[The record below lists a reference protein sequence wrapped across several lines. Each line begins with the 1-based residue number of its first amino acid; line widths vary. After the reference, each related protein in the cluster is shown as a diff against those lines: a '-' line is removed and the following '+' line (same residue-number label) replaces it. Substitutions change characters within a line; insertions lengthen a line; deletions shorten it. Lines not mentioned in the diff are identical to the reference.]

1 MAWTWLRKLAVNPTA
16 EMTLGERGEKFAAR
30 YLRRQGYKILV
41 LRFKGRSGEIDI
53 VCRHADTL
61 VFVEVKTRKSERFG
75 APSEFVDRTKQRNM
89 SKTALDYLR
98 LLDNPQ
104 VKFRFDIVEVILQD
118 GARQPQDIRVIPN
131 AFELSE
137 PYHY

>member
-1 MAWTWLRKLAVNPTA
+1 
-16 EMTLGERGEKFAAR
+16 
-30 YLRRQGYKILV
+30 
-41 LRFKGRSGEIDI
+41 
-53 VCRHADTL
+53 
-61 VFVEVKTRKSERFG
+61 
-75 APSEFVDRTKQRNM
+75 VDRTKQRNM

>member
-1 MAWTWLRKLAVNPTA
+1 
-16 EMTLGERGEKFAAR
+16 
-30 YLRRQGYKILV
+30 
-41 LRFKGRSGEIDI
+41 
-53 VCRHADTL
+53 
-61 VFVEVKTRKSERFG
+61 
-75 APSEFVDRTKQRNM
+75 M

>member
-16 EMTLGERGEKFAAR
+16 KIVLGERGEKFAGR
-30 YLRRQGYKILV
+30 YLRRHGYKILV
-41 LRFKGRSGEIDI
+41 RRFKGRSGEIDL
-53 VCRHADTL
+53 VCRHVDTL
-61 VFVEVKTRKSERFG
+61 AFIEVKTRANDKFG
-75 APSEFVDRTKQRNM
+75 APSEAVDRTKQRNM

-98 LLDNPQ
+98 LLGNPP
-104 VKFRFDIVEVILQD
+104 VKFRFDIVEVILPD
-118 GARQPQDIRVIPN
+118 GARQPESIRVIPN